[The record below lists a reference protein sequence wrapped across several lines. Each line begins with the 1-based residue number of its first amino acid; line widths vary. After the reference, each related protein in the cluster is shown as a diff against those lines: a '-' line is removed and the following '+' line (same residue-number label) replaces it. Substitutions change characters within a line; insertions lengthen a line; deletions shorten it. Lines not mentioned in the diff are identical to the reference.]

1 MADEQV
7 KYADD
12 LFQLEIDNKL
22 YNVADAKARATKAEK
37 ENPIFKGKFSMNES
51 DKGGSGEFS
60 FIAGKNNQ
68 GLGEV
73 SFVCGCD
80 NIAAG
85 KYSVVFGKNN
95 IGSYENQFIV
105 GKYNENKETTLVEV
119 GYGKDNKSR
128 RNAVEI
134 TRSGDVVVDG
144 RVLVKDN
151 DEEINLLKE
160 INGIKDEIS
169 MGENSGAM
177 GSDFKNLSLYT
188 DKFKIIQFE
197 RKDVGVIIESQ
208 KLTGIE
214 HMTYL
219 TQTDT
224 GFVTEIK
231 STAAD
236 FSIVEEAQGG
246 NE

>member
-22 YNVADAKARATKAEK
+22 YKVADAQARATKAEK
-37 ENPIFKGKFSMNES
+37 ENPVFKGKFSMNES

-73 SFVCGCD
+73 SFVSGRD

-85 KYSVVFGKNN
+85 KHSVVFGNNN
-95 IGSYENQFIV
+95 IGSYENQFII

-119 GYGKDNKSR
+119 GYGKDNKNR
-128 RNAVEI
+128 RNAVEV

-197 RKDVGVIIESQ
+197 RKDVGVITESQ

>member
-22 YNVADAKARATKAEK
+22 YNVADAQARATKAEK
-37 ENPIFKGKFSMNES
+37 ENPVFKGKFSMNES

-73 SFVCGCD
+73 SFVGGRD

-85 KYSVVFGKNN
+85 KHSVVFGNNN
-95 IGSYENQFIV
+95 IGSYENQFVI

-128 RNAVEI
+128 RNAVEV

-151 DEEINLLKE
+151 DEEINLLKA
-160 INGIKDEIS
+160 INGIKDELS
-169 MGENSGAM
+169 MGEISGAM

-197 RKDVGVIIESQ
+197 RKDVGVITEFQ

-236 FSIVEEAQGG
+236 FSIVEEAQVG

>member
-22 YNVADAKARATKAEK
+22 YNVADAQARATKAEK
-37 ENPIFKGKFSMNES
+37 ENPVFKGKFSMNES

-73 SFVCGCD
+73 SFVGGRD

-85 KYSVVFGKNN
+85 KYSVVFGNNN
-95 IGSYENQFIV
+95 IGSYENQFII

-128 RNAVEI
+128 RNAVEV

-197 RKDVGVIIESQ
+197 RKDIGVITESQ

-236 FSIVEEAQGG
+236 FSIVEEAQGE

>member
-22 YNVADAKARATKAEK
+22 YKVADAQARATKAEK

-60 FIAGKNNQ
+60 FITGKNNQ

-73 SFVCGCD
+73 SFVGGRD

-85 KYSVVFGKNN
+85 KHSVVFGNNN

-128 RNAVEI
+128 RNAVEV

-197 RKDVGVIIESQ
+197 RKDVGVITESQ

-236 FSIVEEAQGG
+236 FSIIEEVQGG

>member
-22 YNVADAKARATKAEK
+22 YNVADAQARATKAEK

-60 FIAGKNNQ
+60 FITGKNNQ

-73 SFVCGCD
+73 SFVGGRD

-85 KYSVVFGKNN
+85 KHSVVFGNNN

-236 FSIVEEAQGG
+236 FSIVKEAQGG

>member
-22 YNVADAKARATKAEK
+22 YNVADAQARATKAEK
-37 ENPIFKGKFSMNES
+37 ENPVFKGKFSMNES

-60 FIAGKNNQ
+60 FITGKNNQ

-73 SFVCGCD
+73 SFVGGRD

-85 KYSVVFGKNN
+85 KHSVVFGNNN

-128 RNAVEI
+128 RNAVEV

-160 INGIKDEIS
+160 INGLKDEIS

-197 RKDVGVIIESQ
+197 RKDVGVITESQ
-208 KLTGIE
+208 KLTSIE

>member
-22 YNVADAKARATKAEK
+22 YNVVDAHARATKAEK
-37 ENPIFKGKFSMNES
+37 ENPVFKGKFSMNES

-73 SFVCGCD
+73 SFVGGRD

-85 KYSVVFGKNN
+85 KYSVVFGNNN
-95 IGSYENQFIV
+95 IGSYENQFVI

-119 GYGKDNKSR
+119 GYGKDSKSR
-128 RNAVEI
+128 RNAVEV

-160 INGIKDEIS
+160 INGLKDEIS

-236 FSIVEEAQGG
+236 FSIVEEVQGG

>member
-22 YNVADAKARATKAEK
+22 YNVADAQARATKAEK
-37 ENPIFKGKFSMNES
+37 ENPVFKGKFSMNES

-60 FIAGKNNQ
+60 FITGKNNQ

-73 SFVCGCD
+73 SFVSGRD

-85 KYSVVFGKNN
+85 KHSVVFGNNN

-128 RNAVEI
+128 RNAVEV

>member
-22 YNVADAKARATKAEK
+22 YNVADAQARATKAEK

-73 SFVCGCD
+73 SFVGGRD

-85 KYSVVFGKNN
+85 KRSVVFGNNN

-128 RNAVEI
+128 RNAVEV

>member
-1 MADEQV
+1 M
-7 KYADD
+7 
-12 LFQLEIDNKL
+12 
-22 YNVADAKARATKAEK
+22 
-37 ENPIFKGKFSMNES
+37 
-51 DKGGSGEFS
+51 GGR
-60 FIAGKNNQ
+60 
-68 GLGEV
+68 
-73 SFVCGCD
+73 D

-85 KYSVVFGKNN
+85 KHSVVFGNNN
-95 IGSYENQFIV
+95 IGSYENQFII

-119 GYGKDNKSR
+119 GYGKDNKNR
-128 RNAVEI
+128 RNAVEV

-160 INGIKDEIS
+160 INGLKDEIS

-197 RKDVGVIIESQ
+197 RKDVGVITESQ
-208 KLTGIE
+208 KLTSIE

>member
-22 YNVADAKARATKAEK
+22 YNVADAQARATKAEK
-37 ENPIFKGKFSMNES
+37 ENPVFKGKFSMNES

-60 FIAGKNNQ
+60 FITGKNNQ

-73 SFVCGCD
+73 SFVGGRD

-85 KYSVVFGKNN
+85 KHSVVFGNNN

-105 GKYNENKETTLVEV
+105 GKYNENKETTLVEI

-128 RNAVEI
+128 RNAVEV

>member
-22 YNVADAKARATKAEK
+22 YNVADAQARATKAEK
-37 ENPIFKGKFSMNES
+37 ENPVFKGKFSMNES

-73 SFVCGCD
+73 SFVGGRD

-85 KYSVVFGKNN
+85 KYSVVFGNNN
-95 IGSYENQFIV
+95 IGSYENQFII

-128 RNAVEI
+128 RNAVEV

-197 RKDVGVIIESQ
+197 RKDIGVITESQ

-236 FSIVEEAQGG
+236 FSIVEEAQRG

>member
-1 MADEQV
+1 MADEQI

-22 YNVADAKARATKAEK
+22 YNVADAQARATKAEK
-37 ENPIFKGKFSMNES
+37 ENPVFKGKFSMNES

-73 SFVCGCD
+73 SFVGGRD

-85 KYSVVFGKNN
+85 KYSVVFGNNN

-128 RNAVEI
+128 RNAVEV

-208 KLTGIE
+208 KLTGIG

>member
-22 YNVADAKARATKAEK
+22 YNVADAQARATKAEK
-37 ENPIFKGKFSMNES
+37 ENPVFKGKFSMNES

-73 SFVCGCD
+73 SFVGGRD

-85 KYSVVFGKNN
+85 KYSVVFGNNN
-95 IGSYENQFIV
+95 IGSYENQFVI
-105 GKYNENKETTLVEV
+105 GKYNENKKTTLVEV

-236 FSIVEEAQGG
+236 FSIVEEVQGG

>member
-1 MADEQV
+1 
-7 KYADD
+7 
-12 LFQLEIDNKL
+12 
-22 YNVADAKARATKAEK
+22 
-37 ENPIFKGKFSMNES
+37 
-51 DKGGSGEFS
+51 
-60 FIAGKNNQ
+60 
-68 GLGEV
+68 
-73 SFVCGCD
+73 
-80 NIAAG
+80 
-85 KYSVVFGKNN
+85 
-95 IGSYENQFIV
+95 
-105 GKYNENKETTLVEV
+105 
-119 GYGKDNKSR
+119 
-128 RNAVEI
+128 
-134 TRSGDVVVDG
+134 
-144 RVLVKDN
+144 
-151 DEEINLLKE
+151 
-160 INGIKDEIS
+160 

>member
-22 YNVADAKARATKAEK
+22 YNVADAQARATKAEK
-37 ENPIFKGKFSMNES
+37 ENPVFKGKFSMNES

-73 SFVCGCD
+73 SFVSGRD

-85 KYSVVFGKNN
+85 KHSVVFGNNN

-128 RNAVEI
+128 KNAVEI

-197 RKDVGVIIESQ
+197 RKDVGVITESQ

-224 GFVTEIK
+224 GFVTEMK
-231 STAAD
+231 SIAAD

>member
-22 YNVADAKARATKAEK
+22 YNVADAQARATKAEK

-60 FIAGKNNQ
+60 FITGKNNQ

-73 SFVCGCD
+73 SFVGGRD

-85 KYSVVFGKNN
+85 KYSVVFGNNN
-95 IGSYENQFIV
+95 IGSYENQFII

-128 RNAVEI
+128 RNAVEV

-160 INGIKDEIS
+160 INGIKDEIF

-177 GSDFKNLSLYT
+177 GFDFKNLSLYT

-197 RKDVGVIIESQ
+197 RKDVGVITESQ

-236 FSIVEEAQGG
+236 FSIIEEAQGG

>member
-22 YNVADAKARATKAEK
+22 YNVADAQARATKAEK
-37 ENPIFKGKFSMNES
+37 ENPVFKGKFSMNES

-60 FIAGKNNQ
+60 FIIGKNNQ

-73 SFVCGCD
+73 SFVGGRD

-85 KYSVVFGKNN
+85 KHSVVFGNNN
-95 IGSYENQFIV
+95 IGSYENQFII

>member
-22 YNVADAKARATKAEK
+22 YNVADAQARATKAEK

-73 SFVCGCD
+73 SFVGGRD

-85 KYSVVFGKNN
+85 KHSVVFGNNN
-95 IGSYENQFIV
+95 IGSYENQFII

-128 RNAVEI
+128 RNAVEV

-151 DEEINLLKE
+151 DKEINLLKE

-197 RKDVGVIIESQ
+197 RKDVGVITESQ

-236 FSIVEEAQGG
+236 FSIVKEAQGG

>member
-22 YNVADAKARATKAEK
+22 YNVADAQARATKAEK
-37 ENPIFKGKFSMNES
+37 ENPVFKGKFSMNES

-73 SFVCGCD
+73 SFVGGRD

-85 KYSVVFGKNN
+85 KYSVVFGNNN
-95 IGSYENQFIV
+95 IGSYENQFII

-128 RNAVEI
+128 RNAVEV

-160 INGIKDEIS
+160 INEIKDEIS

-177 GSDFKNLSLYT
+177 GSNFKNLSLYT

-197 RKDVGVIIESQ
+197 RKDVGIITESQ

-224 GFVTEIK
+224 GFVTEMK
-231 STAAD
+231 SIAAD

>member
-22 YNVADAKARATKAEK
+22 YKIADAQARATKAEK
-37 ENPIFKGKFSMNES
+37 ENPVFKGKFSMNES

-60 FIAGKNNQ
+60 FITGKNNQ

-73 SFVCGCD
+73 SFVGGRD

-85 KYSVVFGKNN
+85 KHSVVFGNNN
-95 IGSYENQFIV
+95 IGSYENQFII

-119 GYGKDNKSR
+119 GYGNANKNR
-128 RNAVEI
+128 RNAVEV

>member
-22 YNVADAKARATKAEK
+22 YNVADAHARATKAEK
-37 ENPIFKGKFSMNES
+37 ENPVFKGKFSMNES

-73 SFVCGCD
+73 SFVGGRD

-85 KYSVVFGKNN
+85 KHSVVFGNNN

-128 RNAVEI
+128 RNAVEV

-197 RKDVGVIIESQ
+197 RKDVGVITESQ

>member
-22 YNVADAKARATKAEK
+22 YKVADAQARATKAEK

-60 FIAGKNNQ
+60 FITGKNNQ

-73 SFVCGCD
+73 SFVGGRD

-85 KYSVVFGKNN
+85 KHSVVFGNNN
-95 IGSYENQFIV
+95 IGSYENQFVI

-128 RNAVEI
+128 RNAVEV

-177 GSDFKNLSLYT
+177 GSNFKNLSLYT

-197 RKDVGVIIESQ
+197 RKDVGVITESQ

-236 FSIVEEAQGG
+236 FSIVEEVQGG

>member
-1 MADEQV
+1 M
-7 KYADD
+7 
-12 LFQLEIDNKL
+12 
-22 YNVADAKARATKAEK
+22 
-37 ENPIFKGKFSMNES
+37 
-51 DKGGSGEFS
+51 GGR
-60 FIAGKNNQ
+60 
-68 GLGEV
+68 
-73 SFVCGCD
+73 D

-85 KYSVVFGKNN
+85 KHSVVFGNNN
-95 IGSYENQFIV
+95 IGSYENQFII

-128 RNAVEI
+128 RNAVEV

-160 INGIKDEIS
+160 INGLKDEIS

-197 RKDVGVIIESQ
+197 RKDVGVITESQ
-208 KLTGIE
+208 KLTSIE

>member
-22 YNVADAKARATKAEK
+22 YNVADAQARAAKAEK

-73 SFVCGCD
+73 SFVGGRD

-85 KYSVVFGKNN
+85 KYSVVFGNNN
-95 IGSYENQFIV
+95 IGSYENQFII

-128 RNAVEI
+128 RNAVEV
-134 TRSGDVVVDG
+134 TRSGDIVVDG

-151 DEEINLLKE
+151 NEEINLLKE
-160 INGIKDEIS
+160 INEIKDEIS

-197 RKDVGVIIESQ
+197 RKDIGVITESQ

>member
-22 YNVADAKARATKAEK
+22 YNVADAQARATKAEK
-37 ENPIFKGKFSMNES
+37 ENPVFKGKFSMNES

-73 SFVCGCD
+73 SFVGGRD

-85 KYSVVFGKNN
+85 KYSVVFGNNN
-95 IGSYENQFIV
+95 IGSYENQFII

-128 RNAVEI
+128 RNAVEV

-160 INGIKDEIS
+160 INEIKDEIS

-197 RKDVGVIIESQ
+197 RKDVGVITESQ

-236 FSIVEEAQGG
+236 FSIVEEVQGG

>member
-22 YNVADAKARATKAEK
+22 YNVADAQARATKAEK
-37 ENPIFKGKFSMNES
+37 ENPVFKGKFSMNES

-73 SFVCGCD
+73 SFVGGRD

-85 KYSVVFGKNN
+85 KYSVVFGNNN
-95 IGSYENQFIV
+95 IGSYENQFII

-128 RNAVEI
+128 RNAVEV

-160 INGIKDEIS
+160 INVIKDEIS

-197 RKDVGVIIESQ
+197 RKDVGVITESQ

>member
-22 YNVADAKARATKAEK
+22 YNVADARARATKAEK

-73 SFVCGCD
+73 SFVGGRD

-85 KYSVVFGKNN
+85 KHSVVFGNNN
-95 IGSYENQFIV
+95 IGSYENQFII

-128 RNAVEI
+128 RNAVEV

-151 DEEINLLKE
+151 DKEINLLKE

-197 RKDVGVIIESQ
+197 RKDVGVITESQ

-236 FSIVEEAQGG
+236 FSIVKEAQGG

>member
-22 YNVADAKARATKAEK
+22 YNVADAQARATKAEK

-60 FIAGKNNQ
+60 FITGKNNQ

-73 SFVCGCD
+73 SFVGGRD

-85 KYSVVFGKNN
+85 KYSVVFGNNN

-128 RNAVEI
+128 RNDVEV
-134 TRSGDVVVDG
+134 TRYGDVVVDG
-144 RVLVKDN
+144 RVIVKDN

>member
-1 MADEQV
+1 MADEQI

-22 YNVADAKARATKAEK
+22 YNIADAQARATKAEK
-37 ENPIFKGKFSMNES
+37 ENPVFKGKFSMNES

-60 FIAGKNNQ
+60 FITGKNNQ

-73 SFVCGCD
+73 SFVGGRD

-85 KYSVVFGKNN
+85 KYSVVFGNNN
-95 IGSYENQFIV
+95 IGSYENQFVI

-128 RNAVEI
+128 RNAVEV

-197 RKDVGVIIESQ
+197 RKDVGVITESQ

-236 FSIVEEAQGG
+236 FSIVEEVQGG

>member
-22 YNVADAKARATKAEK
+22 YNVADAQARATKAEK
-37 ENPIFKGKFSMNES
+37 ENPVFKGKFSMNES

-73 SFVCGCD
+73 SFVGGRD

-85 KYSVVFGKNN
+85 KHSVVFGNNN
-95 IGSYENQFIV
+95 IGSYENQFII

-128 RNAVEI
+128 RNAVEV

-197 RKDVGVIIESQ
+197 RKDVGVITESQ

-224 GFVTEIK
+224 GFVIEIK
-231 STAAD
+231 STVAD

>member
-22 YNVADAKARATKAEK
+22 YNVADAQARATKAEK
-37 ENPIFKGKFSMNES
+37 ENPVFKGKFSMNES

-73 SFVCGCD
+73 SFVGGRD

-85 KYSVVFGKNN
+85 KYSVVFGNNN
-95 IGSYENQFIV
+95 IGSYENQFII

-119 GYGKDNKSR
+119 GYGNANKNR
-128 RNAVEI
+128 RNAVEV

-231 STAAD
+231 STAVD
-236 FSIVEEAQGG
+236 FSIIEEAQGE

>member
-1 MADEQV
+1 MADEQI

-22 YNVADAKARATKAEK
+22 YNVADAQARATKAEK

-73 SFVCGCD
+73 SFVGGRD

-85 KYSVVFGKNN
+85 KHSVVFGNNN
-95 IGSYENQFIV
+95 IGSYENQFVI

-119 GYGKDNKSR
+119 GYGKDNKNR
-128 RNAVEI
+128 RNAVEV

-169 MGENSGAM
+169 MGKNSGAM

-197 RKDVGVIIESQ
+197 RKDIGVITESQ

-231 STAAD
+231 STAVD
-236 FSIVEEAQGG
+236 FSIIEEAQGG

>member
-22 YNVADAKARATKAEK
+22 YNVADAQARATKAEK
-37 ENPIFKGKFSMNES
+37 ENPVFKGKFSMNES

-60 FIAGKNNQ
+60 FIIGKNNQ

-73 SFVCGCD
+73 SFVGGRD

-85 KYSVVFGKNN
+85 KHSVVFGNNN
-95 IGSYENQFIV
+95 IGSYENQFII
-105 GKYNENKETTLVEV
+105 GKYNENKETTLVEI

-128 RNAVEI
+128 RNAVEV

-197 RKDVGVIIESQ
+197 RKDVGVITESQ

>member
-22 YNVADAKARATKAEK
+22 YNVADAQARATKAEK

-60 FIAGKNNQ
+60 FIIGKNNQ

-73 SFVCGCD
+73 SFVGGRD

-85 KYSVVFGKNN
+85 KHSVVFGNNN

-128 RNAVEI
+128 RNAVEV

-224 GFVTEIK
+224 GFVTEMK
-231 STAAD
+231 SIATD